1 MKVLKFGGGC
11 LKDIHSIK
19 KLPSIL
25 KKYDNKIIIVISAF
39 GKLTNLLERIY
50 SSKGRDV
57 KEVISFFK
65 DIMLQLNFSNELI
78 RIIINYVL
86 DLSSSNTSSK
96 ASFLSIGELISAK
109 ILSFYFHQ
117 INFAHNLLN
126 AYTIIQTDNN
136 GVNSSVNWDLTV
148 DKFTIYK
155 DKVLTERSLPILTQ
169 GFIAG
174 SGTNENFA
182 ITCLGREGSD
192 YSAAIFGNIF
202 NADEV
207 LLFKDVN
214 GIYSED
220 PKKNPSSVF
229 FSELSY
235 ETAFKICNHQNTVVH
250 PKTIKKLQEK
260 GIPLIIRKF
269 NDLNCPGTRIR

>member
-1 MKVLKFGGGC
+1 M
-11 LKDIHSIK
+11 
-19 KLPSIL
+19 
-25 KKYDNKIIIVISAF
+25 
-39 GKLTNLLERIY
+39 
-50 SSKGRDV
+50 
-57 KEVISFFK
+57 
-65 DIMLQLNFSNELI
+65 
-78 RIIINYVL
+78 
-86 DLSSSNTSSK
+86 
-96 ASFLSIGELISAK
+96 
-109 ILSFYFHQ
+109 
-117 INFAHNLLN
+117 N
-126 AYTIIQTDNN
+126 AYTIIQTDHN

-148 DKFTIYK
+148 EKFTIYK
-155 DKVLTERSLPILTQ
+155 DKVLTESSLPILTQ

-174 SGTNENFA
+174 SGTNEHFS

-207 LLFKDVN
+207 ILFKDVN

-235 ETAFKICNHQNTVVH
+235 EKAFEICNHQNTVVH

-260 GIPLIIRKF
+260 GIPLIIRNF
-269 NDLNCPGTRIR
+269 NDLNCPGTTIS